1 MKTTNTHQ
9 YAVFAR
15 TRGQLYHLAVNIKK
29 MLHDLPQWR
38 FPSKVTF
45 AMQSTAFLS
54 SESLEKVV
62 MTKSENVLRNWSP

>member
-1 MKTTNTHQ
+1 
-9 YAVFAR
+9 
-15 TRGQLYHLAVNIKK
+15 